1 MTQTKVEAPFVEG
14 GGGHSFKNL
23 VINCKCRYTYVS
35 RIFGRKV
42 MSKKFFYCV
51 LVILFAIS
59 SGCGNVGELY
69 LPEETNTPYVSI
81 KTTEQ

>member
-1 MTQTKVEAPFVEG
+1 MEISFIHNLKTPFLG
-14 GGGHSFKNL
+14 QKRFKNL

-69 LPEETNTPYVSI
+69 LPEETNTPYVSM